1 MRCQDDP
8 THPLFY
14 SAVERYARQRCPPS
28 CSGVHLFCPPC
39 CQQRNWYRRTPDQD
53 LPYMSRPFSPT
64 AARVLPEHRFRIDE
78 VSEAWHARAAIE
90 ARQRHCRCRTWRG
103 NPTMTERRDA
113 PYLWV
118 SWLAKLMAGETRCQW
133 SVWFKVHHKYQRVKS
148 NFDLEQWKADHERA
162 VDAIVRRYVR
172 PGEVVRKEQRL
183 QVKLTRRLV
192 MAGKPDLVVVPLMG
206 Q

>member
-1 MRCQDDP
+1 
-8 THPLFY
+8 
-14 SAVERYARQRCPPS
+14 
-28 CSGVHLFCPPC
+28 
-39 CQQRNWYRRTPDQD
+39 
-53 LPYMSRPFSPT
+53 
-64 AARVLPEHRFRIDE
+64 
-78 VSEAWHARAAIE
+78 
-90 ARQRHCRCRTWRG
+90 
-103 NPTMTERRDA
+103 MTERRDA

-183 QVKLTRRLV
+183 QVKLSKRLV
-192 MAGKPDLVVVPLMG
+192 MGGKPDLVVVPLMG